1 MHRGFWPWEAH
12 CILFDQVLR
21 LGRDPDYNQP
31 REPLSP
37 GVGAHCQAL
46 TCVGGRAEA
55 GRGEEG
61 GGGQRGHFGY
71 ELDVSLDL
79 SWDLS

>member
-1 MHRGFWPWEAH
+1 
-12 CILFDQVLR
+12 
-21 LGRDPDYNQP
+21 
-31 REPLSP
+31 
-37 GVGAHCQAL
+37 VGAHCQAL